1 MNIAQIAPPWLT
13 IPPNRYGGTE
23 NVIYHLVEELVSQ
36 GHNVTLFAPGDAKTS
51 ARHIS
56 FFPRSLS
63 ESGIP
68 WPANLKAYYHLHKA
82 VEQASNGDFDIVHT
96 HLSSTTDMYIFPL
109 MASLTIPHITTL
121 HSHFP
126 FDRAATSD
134 WIGDAD
140 HYYMKWASKTPMI
153 AISETARTQAL
164 AQFPLN
170 FAGVVHYGVPL
181 HVYRSLRGPRE
192 DFFVWLGRFSP
203 EKGAHHAIQAA
214 KQANVPLILAGIVDH
229 SRKEAY
235 DYFRKEIEPHLDG
248 TRIRYIG
255 PVTTAKKIKL
265 FSRAR
270 GCLNPIAC
278 EEPFSMVMIE
288 ALALGCP
295 VIAFAGGVACEI
307 ILHEETGFL
316 VNTVDEMAR
325 AIPHIDEI
333 DRQVLRMYVDR
344 RFSAHVMARNY
355 LRVYTNVIQDHKK
368 SALSSLGDTT
378 RVPPGHPANRY
389 SAVAA
394 KDILP
399 LQTTYP

>member
-1 MNIAQIAPPWLT
+1 
-13 IPPNRYGGTE
+13 
-23 NVIYHLVEELVSQ
+23 
-36 GHNVTLFAPGDAKTS
+36 
-51 ARHIS
+51 
-56 FFPRSLS
+56 
-63 ESGIP
+63 
-68 WPANLKAYYHLHKA
+68 
-82 VEQASNGDFDIVHT
+82 
-96 HLSSTTDMYIFPL
+96 
-109 MASLTIPHITTL
+109 
-121 HSHFP
+121 
-126 FDRAATSD
+126 
-134 WIGDAD
+134 
-140 HYYMKWASKTPMI
+140 
-153 AISETARTQAL
+153 
-164 AQFPLN
+164 
-170 FAGVVHYGVPL
+170 L
-181 HVYRSLRGPRE
+181 HVYCSLRVPRE

-229 SRKEAY
+229 SMKEAY

-378 RVPPGHPANRY
+378 RVLPGHPANRY